1 LLRTG
6 TTHIFALFKINLNKQ
21 IVENPRNVAQMKPG
35 DIAIITGFTD
45 DVISVKLM
53 EMGCL
58 PGIPVRF
65 NFTAPFGDPVCISVS
80 GYELSL
86 RLEEAATISILN

>member
-1 LLRTG
+1 MTGGPRT
-6 TTHIFALFKINLNKQ
+6 
-21 IVENPRNVAQMKPG
+21 VSEMKPG
-35 DIAIITGFTD
+35 DVGIISGFTD
-45 DVISVKLM
+45 EYLSVKLM

-65 NFTAPFGDPVCISVS
+65 NFTAPFGDPICISVS

-86 RLEEAATISILN
+86 RLEEAATISIVN